1 MRILITGGAGLLG
14 STLIEHAPAEA
25 EIHAT
30 YRSIP
35 VVAPRSSW
43 VELSNAAA
51 VAKLWAEVRPELVI
65 HTAYSMEAGERDIW
79 QATANVVAA
88 CRAHGTEL
96 VYMSTD
102 ALLDGEHG
110 PYAEDADPEPVHEYG
125 RWKAR
130 AELHVRREMPGAA
143 VVRTSLVTRLAPLDL
158 RSAWVADSLR
168 AGTPVKLFVDEMRC
182 PIAVED
188 LALQMWELASLPGG
202 ERAGVWHLA
211 GPEAVSRYT
220 LGLIVA
226 AYEGLDPA
234 GITPA
239 LSASAPTPRP
249 RDLRLLTTRADRA
262 LRTRARPIGAL
273 LLDRRRRGLPADGG
287 AASL

>member
-35 VVAPRSSW
+35 VVAPRSSR
-43 VELSNAAA
+43 VELSSADG
-51 VAKLWAEVRPELVI
+51 VAKAWREARPEMVI
-65 HTAYSMEAGERDIW
+65 HTAYSMDAGERDIW

-88 CRAHGTEL
+88 CRAHGAEL
-96 VYMSTD
+96 VYLSTD

-110 PYAEDADPEPVHEYG
+110 PYAETAEPAPVHEYG

-130 AELHVRREMPGAA
+130 AELHVREAMPDAA
-143 VVRTSLVTRLAPLDL
+143 VVRTSLVTRLAPLDP
-158 RSAWVADSLR
+158 RSAWIADSLH
-168 AGTPVKLFVDEMRC
+168 AGTPVKLFVDELRC
-182 PIAVED
+182 PIAVDD
-188 LALQMWELASLPGG
+188 LARQLWELAGLPAR

-211 GPEAVSRYT
+211 GPEAVSRHT

-226 AYEGLDPA
+226 AYEGLDPS

-239 LSASAPTPRP
+239 LSASAPLPRP
-249 RDLRLLTTRADRA
+249 RDLRLLTARADRA
-262 LRTRARPIGAL
+262 LRTRASPIGEL
-273 LLDRRRRGLPADGG
+273 LMDRRRR
-287 AASL
+287 